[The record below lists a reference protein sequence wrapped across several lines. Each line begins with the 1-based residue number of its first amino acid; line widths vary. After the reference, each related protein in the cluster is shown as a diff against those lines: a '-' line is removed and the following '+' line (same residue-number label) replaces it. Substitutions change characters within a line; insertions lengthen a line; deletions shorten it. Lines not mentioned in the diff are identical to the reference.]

1 VRADSSKYSVN
12 AAGRRSLPHHFLNQ
26 LSLQLGILLS
36 LVCALATNLGF
47 LLKHRGACAAPAV
60 SLRHP
65 IASAAGL
72 FCSKWFTIGL
82 LVAIVAW
89 ILHVAA
95 LALAPLSIVQAVISG
110 GLVFLTVIAER
121 WFGANVGLRQW
132 AGVGL
137 TALGL
142 VLLAVTL
149 PSGGGAHSSYSLAG
163 MIAFESA
170 LLALGTF
177 LVLSPQLDSHE
188 HHGVMLG
195 TAAGILFGV
204 SDVAIKALT
213 GSVGASGMAGLVS
226 PWLVT
231 CILASVIAFF
241 ASARGLQKG
250 EAVPVITLTSAAA
263 NVTAIS
269 GGILVFGDPMPGDP
283 LGIVLQSFAF
293 VLVIVAAA
301 LTPAPL
307 RAARTAA

>member
-1 VRADSSKYSVN
+1 VS
-12 AAGRRSLPHHFLNQ
+12 
-26 LSLQLGILLS
+26 
-36 LVCALATNLGF
+36 
-47 LLKHRGACAAPAV
+47 LKHP
-60 SLRHP
+60 L
-65 IASAAGL
+65 ASAVGL
-72 FCSKWFTIGL
+72 FRSKWFALGM
-82 LVAIVAW
+82 LVALIAW
-89 ILHVAA
+89 SLHVAA
-95 LALAPLSIVQAVISG
+95 LALAPLSLVQAVISG
-110 GLVFLTVIAER
+110 GLVFLTVFAER
-121 WFGANVGLRQW
+121 FFGFTVGTRQW
-132 AGVGL
+132 VGVGL

-142 VLLAVTL
+142 VLLAATL
-149 PSGGGAHSSYSLAG
+149 PHGGGAHSNYSLAA

-177 LVLSPQLDSHE
+177 LVLSPKLGSHE

-213 GSVGASGMAGLVS
+213 GPVGNLGAAGLIS

-231 CILASVIAFF
+231 CVLASVIAFF

-250 EAVPVITLTSAAA
+250 DAVPFITLTSAAA

-269 GGILVFGDPMPGDP
+269 GGILVFGDPMPSDP
-283 LGIVLQSFAF
+283 VGIVLQSFAF

-307 RAARTAA
+307 RAARAEA

>member
-1 VRADSSKYSVN
+1 MI
-12 AAGRRSLPHHFLNQ
+12 
-26 LSLQLGILLS
+26 QLGILLA
-36 LVCALATNLGF
+36 LLCALATNVGF
-47 LLKHRGACAAPAV
+47 LLKHRGACAAPDV

-65 IASAAGL
+65 LRSAVGL
-72 FCSKWFTIGL
+72 FRSKWFAIGM
-82 LVAIVAW
+82 LVALVAW
-89 ILHVAA
+89 ILHVFA
-95 LALAPLSIVQAVISG
+95 LALAPLSLVQAVIAG
-110 GLVFLTVIAER
+110 GLVFLTVLAER
-121 WFGANVGLRQW
+121 WFGCSVGIRQW

-149 PSGGGAHSSYSLAG
+149 PTSGSGHGGYSLAG

-177 LVLSPQLDSHE
+177 LVLSRKLGSHA

-213 GSVGASGMAGLVS
+213 TSVGSDGLFGLAS
-226 PWLVT
+226 PWLLT
-231 CILASVIAFF
+231 CVLASVIAFY

-263 NVTAIS
+263 NVSAIS
-269 GGILVFGDPMPGDP
+269 GGILVFGDPMPGSAI
-283 LGIVLQSFAF
+283 GIVLQSFAF

-307 RAARTAA
+307 RAARATA

>member
-1 VRADSSKYSVN
+1 
-12 AAGRRSLPHHFLNQ
+12 LTI
-26 LSLQLGILLS
+26 QLGIILS
-36 LVCALATNLGF
+36 LLCALATNVGF

-65 IASAAGL
+65 LASAVGL
-72 FCSKWFTIGL
+72 FRSKWFTLGM
-82 LVAIVAW
+82 LVALIAW
-89 ILHVAA
+89 SFHVAA
-95 LALAPLSIVQAVISG
+95 LALAPLSLVQAVISG
-110 GLVFLTVIAER
+110 GLVFLTVLAER
-121 WFGANVGLRQW
+121 FFGFTVGTRQW

-142 VLLAVTL
+142 VLLAATL
-149 PSGGGAHSSYSLAG
+149 PHSGGAHSNYSLAA

-170 LLALGTF
+170 LLVIGTL
-177 LVLSPQLDSHE
+177 LVLSPKFGSHE

-213 GSVGASGMAGLVS
+213 GPVGDIGVAGLVS
-226 PWLVT
+226 PWLLT
-231 CILASVIAFF
+231 CVLASVIAFF
-241 ASARGLQKG
+241 ACARGLQKG

-269 GGILVFGDPMPGDP
+269 GGILVFGDPMASDP
-283 LGIVLQSFAF
+283 VGIVLQSFAF
-293 VLVIVAAA
+293 VLVVVAAA

-307 RAARTAA
+307 RAARAEA

>member
-1 VRADSSKYSVN
+1 
-12 AAGRRSLPHHFLNQ
+12 LT
-26 LSLQLGILLS
+26 LQFGILLA
-36 LVCALATNLGF
+36 LFCAFATNLGF
-47 LLKHRGACAAPAV
+47 LLKHRGACAAPDV

-65 IASAAGL
+65 VRSALGL
-72 FCSKWFTIGL
+72 FRSKWFAVGM
-82 LVAIVAW
+82 LVAGGAW
-89 ILHVAA
+89 CLHVGA
-95 LALAPLSIVQAVISG
+95 LALAPLSVVQAVIAG
-110 GLVFLTVIAER
+110 GLVFLTVLAER
-121 WFGANVGLRQW
+121 FFGCTVGTRQW

-142 VLLAVTL
+142 VLLAASL
-149 PSGGGAHSSYSLAG
+149 PHGTGDHASYSTAG

-170 LLALGTF
+170 LLAIGTF
-177 LVLSPQLDSHE
+177 LVLSPQLGSHE

-213 GSVGASGMAGLVS
+213 TSVGDDGVLGLLS
-226 PWLVT
+226 PWLLT
-231 CILASVIAFF
+231 CIAASVIAFY

-263 NVTAIS
+263 NVSAIS
-269 GGILVFGDPMPGDP
+269 GGIFVFGDPMPSDP
-283 LGIVLQSFAF
+283 AGIVIQSFAF

-307 RAARTAA
+307 RAARATT

>member
-1 VRADSSKYSVN
+1 M
-12 AAGRRSLPHHFLNQ
+12 L
-26 LSLQLGILLS
+26 
-36 LVCALATNLGF
+36 CALATNAGF
-47 LLKHRGACAAPAV
+47 LLKHRGANAAPDV

-65 IASAAGL
+65 LASAIGL
-72 FCSKWFTIGL
+72 FRSKWFTLGM
-82 LVAIVAW
+82 LVALLAW
-89 ILHVAA
+89 TLHVAA
-95 LALAPLSIVQAVISG
+95 LAMAPLSLVQAVISG
-110 GLVFLTVIAER
+110 GLVFLTVLAER
-121 WFGANVGLRQW
+121 FFGFNVGTRQW

-142 VLLAVTL
+142 VLLAATL
-149 PSGGGAHSSYSLAG
+149 PHSSGAHSNYSLAA

-170 LLALGTF
+170 LLVLGTF

-213 GSVGASGMAGLVS
+213 GAVGDMGVAGLLS
-226 PWLVT
+226 PWLMT

-241 ASARGLQKG
+241 ACARGLQKG

-269 GGILVFGDPMPGDP
+269 GGILVFGDPMASDP
-283 LGIVLQSFAF
+283 VGLVLQSFAF
-293 VLVIVAAA
+293 VLVVVAAA

-307 RAARTAA
+307 RATKTAA

>member
-1 VRADSSKYSVN
+1 M
-12 AAGRRSLPHHFLNQ
+12 
-26 LSLQLGILLS
+26 LQLGILLAC
-36 LVCALATNLGF
+36 LCALATNVAF
-47 LLKHRGACAAPAV
+47 LLKHRGACAAPDV
-60 SLRHP
+60 SLKHP
-65 IASAAGL
+65 VRSAVGL
-72 FCSKWFTIGL
+72 FRSKWFAVGMG
-82 LVAIVAW
+82 VALGAW
-89 ILHVAA
+89 LLHVGA
-95 LALAPLSIVQAVISG
+95 LALAPLSVVQAVIAG
-110 GLVFLTVIAER
+110 GLVFLTVLAER
-121 WFGANVGLRQW
+121 WFGYSVGLRQW

-142 VLLAVTL
+142 VLLAATL
-149 PSGGGAHSSYSLAG
+149 PTSGAGHASYSMAG

-177 LVLSPQLDSHE
+177 LVLSKKLDSHE

-213 GSVGASGMAGLVS
+213 TSVGDEGMMGLLS
-226 PWLVT
+226 PWLLT
-231 CILASVIAFF
+231 CVVASVIAFY

-263 NVTAIS
+263 NVSAIS
-269 GGILVFGDPMPGDP
+269 GGILVFGDPMPGNTV
-283 LGIVLQSFAF
+283 GIVLQSFAF

-307 RAARTAA
+307 RAARSTA

>member
-1 VRADSSKYSVN
+1 M
-12 AAGRRSLPHHFLNQ
+12 
-26 LSLQLGILLS
+26 SLQLGILLS
-36 LVCALATNLGF
+36 LVCALATNVGF

-65 IASAAGL
+65 IASAVGL
-72 FCSKWFTIGL
+72 FRSKWFTIGI

-89 ILHVAA
+89 IFHVAA

-121 WFGANVGLRQW
+121 YFGCTVGIRQW

-149 PSGGGAHSSYSLAG
+149 PSSAGAHSSYSLAG

-170 LLALGTF
+170 LLVVGTL
-177 LVLSPQLDSHE
+177 LVLSPRLGSHE

-213 GSVGASGMAGLVS
+213 GPVGSQGLAGLVS

-269 GGILVFGDPMPGDP
+269 GGILVFGDPMPGDT
-283 LGIVLQSFAF
+283 LGIVIQSFAF

-307 RAARTAA
+307 RAARATA

>member
-1 VRADSSKYSVN
+1 
-12 AAGRRSLPHHFLNQ
+12 LT
-26 LSLQLGILLS
+26 LQLGILLS
-36 LVCALATNLGF
+36 LFCALATNVGF
-47 LLKHRGACAAPAV
+47 LLKHRGACAAPDV
-60 SLRHP
+60 SLKHP
-65 IASAAGL
+65 IASAVGL
-72 FCSKWFTIGL
+72 FRSKWFTIGM
-82 LVAIVAW
+82 LVALVAW
-89 ILHVAA
+89 TFHVAA
-95 LALAPLSIVQAVISG
+95 LALAPLSLVQAIIAG
-110 GLVFLTVIAER
+110 GLVFLTVLAER
-121 WFGANVGLRQW
+121 WFGFTVGARQW

-142 VLLAVTL
+142 VLLAATL
-149 PSGGGAHSSYSLAG
+149 PHSGGAHASYSLAG

-177 LVLSPQLDSHE
+177 LVLSKKLGSHE

-213 GSVGASGMAGLVS
+213 GSVGSDGAAGMLS
-226 PWLVT
+226 PWLLT
-231 CILASVIAFF
+231 CIAASVIAFY

-269 GGILVFGDPMPGDP
+269 GGILVFGDPMPNDP

-307 RAARTAA
+307 RAARTTA

>member
-1 VRADSSKYSVN
+1 
-12 AAGRRSLPHHFLNQ
+12 LT
-26 LSLQLGILLS
+26 LQLGILLS
-36 LVCALATNLGF
+36 LFCALATNVAF
-47 LLKHRGACAAPAV
+47 LLKHRGACAAPDV

-65 IASAAGL
+65 IASAVGL
-72 FCSKWFTIGL
+72 FRSKWFTIGM
-82 LVAIVAW
+82 LVALVAW
-89 ILHVAA
+89 TFHVAA
-95 LALAPLSIVQAVISG
+95 LALAPLSLVQAIIAG
-110 GLVFLTVIAER
+110 GLVFLTVLAER
-121 WFGANVGLRQW
+121 WFGFTVGSRQW

-142 VLLAVTL
+142 VLLAITL
-149 PSGGGAHSSYSLAG
+149 PQHGGAHAGYSLAG
-163 MIAFESA
+163 MIVFESA
-170 LLALGTF
+170 LLMLGTF
-177 LVLSPQLDSHE
+177 LVLSKKLGSHE

-213 GSVGASGMAGLVS
+213 GAVGNGVTGLLS

-231 CILASVIAFF
+231 CIIASVIAFY

-269 GGILVFGDPMPGDP
+269 GGILVFGDPMPNDP
-283 LGIVLQSFAF
+283 VGIVIQSFAF

-307 RAARTAA
+307 RAARATS

>member
-1 VRADSSKYSVN
+1 MT
-12 AAGRRSLPHHFLNQ
+12 
-26 LSLQLGILLS
+26 LQLGILLS
-36 LVCALATNLGF
+36 LFCALATNVAF
-47 LLKHRGACAAPAV
+47 LLKHRGACAAPDV

-65 IASAAGL
+65 IASAVGL
-72 FCSKWFTIGL
+72 FRSKWFTIGM
-82 LVAIVAW
+82 LVALVAW
-89 ILHVAA
+89 TFHVAA
-95 LALAPLSIVQAVISG
+95 LALAPLSVVQAIIAG
-110 GLVFLTVIAER
+110 GLVFLAVLAER
-121 WFGANVGLRQW
+121 WFGFTVGTRQW

-142 VLLAVTL
+142 VLLAITL
-149 PSGGGAHSSYSLAG
+149 PQHGGAHAGYSLAG

-170 LLALGTF
+170 LLVIGTF
-177 LVLSPQLDSHE
+177 LVLSKKLGSHE

-213 GSVGASGMAGLVS
+213 GAVGNGITGLLS

-231 CILASVIAFF
+231 CILASVIAFY

-269 GGILVFGDPMPGDP
+269 GGILVFGDPMPSDP
-283 LGIVLQSFAF
+283 VGIVVQSFAF

-307 RAARTAA
+307 RAARATS

>member
-1 VRADSSKYSVN
+1 
-12 AAGRRSLPHHFLNQ
+12 

-36 LVCALATNLGF
+36 LVCAFATNVGF
-47 LLKHRGACAAPAV
+47 LLKHRGACAAPDV

-65 IASAAGL
+65 IASAMGL
-72 FCSKWFTIGL
+72 FRSKWFAIGL
-82 LVAIVAW
+82 FVAIVAW
-89 ILHVAA
+89 VFHVAA
-95 LALAPLSIVQAVISG
+95 LALAPLSLVQALISG

-121 WFGANVGLRQW
+121 YFGCNVGIRQW

-149 PSGGGAHSSYSLAG
+149 PGGGGAHSSYSLAA

-177 LVLSPQLDSHE
+177 LVLSPKLGSHE

-213 GSVGASGMAGLVS
+213 GSVGADGLTGLLS
-226 PWLVT
+226 PWLIT
-231 CILASVIAFF
+231 CIAASVIAFF
-241 ASARGLQKG
+241 ASARGLQRG

-269 GGILVFGDPMPGDP
+269 GGILVFGDPMPNDL
-283 LGIVLQSFAF
+283 LGIVVQSFAF
-293 VLVIVAAA
+293 VLVIAAAA
-301 LTPAPL
+301 LTPAPV
-307 RAARTAA
+307 RAARASA

>member
-1 VRADSSKYSVN
+1 
-12 AAGRRSLPHHFLNQ
+12 LT
-26 LSLQLGILLS
+26 LQLGILLS
-36 LVCALATNLGF
+36 LFCALATNVAF
-47 LLKHRGACAAPAV
+47 LLKHRGACAAPDV

-65 IASAAGL
+65 IASAVGL
-72 FCSKWFTIGL
+72 FRSKWFTIGM
-82 LVAIVAW
+82 LVALVAW
-89 ILHVAA
+89 TFHVAA
-95 LALAPLSIVQAVISG
+95 LALAPLSVVQAIIAG
-110 GLVFLTVIAER
+110 GLVFLTVLAER
-121 WFGANVGLRQW
+121 WFGFTVGTRQW

-149 PSGGGAHSSYSLAG
+149 PQHGGAHAGYSLAG

-170 LLALGTF
+170 LLVLGTF
-177 LVLSPQLDSHE
+177 LVLSKKLGSHE

-213 GSVGASGMAGLVS
+213 GAVGDGLTGLLS
-226 PWLVT
+226 PWLIT
-231 CILASVIAFF
+231 CIVASVIAFY

-269 GGILVFGDPMPGDP
+269 GGILVFGDPMPSDP
-283 LGIVLQSFAF
+283 VGIVLQSFAF

-307 RAARTAA
+307 RAARATS

>member
-1 VRADSSKYSVN
+1 VGADRSKYAVGD
-12 AAGRRSLPHHFLNQ
+12 GRGSPDLSFIQ
-26 LSLQLGILLS
+26 LTLQLGILLS
-36 LVCALATNLGF
+36 LFCALATNVAF
-47 LLKHRGACAAPAV
+47 LLKHRGACAAPDV
-60 SLRHP
+60 SLKHP
-65 IASAAGL
+65 IASAVGL
-72 FCSKWFTIGL
+72 FRSKWFTIGM
-82 LVAIVAW
+82 LVALVAW
-89 ILHVAA
+89 TFHVLA
-95 LALAPLSIVQAVISG
+95 LALAPLSVVQAIIAG
-110 GLVFLTVIAER
+110 GLVFLTVLAER
-121 WFGANVGLRQW
+121 WFGFTVGTRQW

-149 PSGGGAHSSYSLAG
+149 PQHGGAHSSYSLAG

-170 LLALGTF
+170 LLVIGTF
-177 LVLSPQLDSHE
+177 LVLSKKLGSHE

-213 GSVGASGMAGLVS
+213 GAVGDGITGLLS

-231 CILASVIAFF
+231 CILASVIAFY

-269 GGILVFGDPMPGDP
+269 GGILVFGDPMPSDP
-283 LGIVLQSFAF
+283 VGIVLQSFAF

-307 RAARTAA
+307 RAARATS

>member
-1 VRADSSKYSVN
+1 
-12 AAGRRSLPHHFLNQ
+12 LT
-26 LSLQLGILLS
+26 LQLGILLS
-36 LVCALATNLGF
+36 LFCALATNVAF
-47 LLKHRGACAAPAV
+47 LLKHRGACAAPDV

-65 IASAAGL
+65 IASAVGL
-72 FCSKWFTIGL
+72 FRSKWFTIGM
-82 LVAIVAW
+82 LVALVAW
-89 ILHVAA
+89 TFHVAA
-95 LALAPLSIVQAVISG
+95 LALAPLSLVQAIIAG
-110 GLVFLTVIAER
+110 GLVFLTVLAER
-121 WFGANVGLRQW
+121 WFGFTVGSRQW

-142 VLLAVTL
+142 VLLAITL
-149 PSGGGAHSSYSLAG
+149 PQHGGAHAGYSLAG
-163 MIAFESA
+163 MIVFESA
-170 LLALGTF
+170 LLMLGTF
-177 LVLSPQLDSHE
+177 LVLSKKLGSHE

-213 GSVGASGMAGLVS
+213 GAVGNGVTGLLS

-231 CILASVIAFF
+231 CIIASVIAFY

-269 GGILVFGDPMPGDP
+269 GGILVFGDPMPNDTV
-283 LGIVLQSFAF
+283 GIVIQSFAF

-307 RAARTAA
+307 RAARATS

>member
-1 VRADSSKYSVN
+1 MT
-12 AAGRRSLPHHFLNQ
+12 
-26 LSLQLGILLS
+26 LQLGILLS
-36 LVCALATNLGF
+36 LFCALATNVAF
-47 LLKHRGACAAPAV
+47 LLKHRGACAAPDV
-60 SLRHP
+60 SLKHP
-65 IASAAGL
+65 ITSAVGL
-72 FCSKWFTIGL
+72 FRSKWFTIGM
-82 LVAIVAW
+82 LVALVAW
-89 ILHVAA
+89 TFHVAA
-95 LALAPLSIVQAVISG
+95 LALAPLSVVQAIIAG
-110 GLVFLTVIAER
+110 GLVFLTVLAER
-121 WFGANVGLRQW
+121 WFGFTVGTRQW

-142 VLLAVTL
+142 VLLAITL
-149 PSGGGAHSSYSLAG
+149 PQHGGAHAGYSLAG

-170 LLALGTF
+170 LLVLGTF
-177 LVLSPQLDSHE
+177 LVLSKKLGSHE

-213 GSVGASGMAGLVS
+213 GAVGDGVTGLLS

-231 CILASVIAFF
+231 CILASVIAFY

-269 GGILVFGDPMPGDP
+269 GGILVFGDPMPSDP
-283 LGIVLQSFAF
+283 VGIVVQSFAF
-293 VLVIVAAA
+293 VLVIAAAA

-307 RAARTAA
+307 RAARATS

>member
-1 VRADSSKYSVN
+1 
-12 AAGRRSLPHHFLNQ
+12 LT
-26 LSLQLGILLS
+26 LQLGILLS
-36 LVCALATNLGF
+36 LFCALATNVAF
-47 LLKHRGACAAPAV
+47 LLKHRGACAAPDV

-65 IASAAGL
+65 IASAVGL
-72 FCSKWFTIGL
+72 FRSKWFTIGM
-82 LVAIVAW
+82 LVALVAW
-89 ILHVAA
+89 TFHVAA
-95 LALAPLSIVQAVISG
+95 LALAPLSLVQAIIAG
-110 GLVFLTVIAER
+110 GLVFLTVLAER
-121 WFGANVGLRQW
+121 WFGFTVGTRQW

-142 VLLAVTL
+142 VLLAITL
-149 PSGGGAHSSYSLAG
+149 PHHGGAHAGYSLAG
-163 MIAFESA
+163 MIVFESA
-170 LLALGTF
+170 LLMLGTF
-177 LVLSPQLDSHE
+177 LVLSKKLGSHE

-213 GSVGASGMAGLVS
+213 GAVGDGVSGLLS

-231 CILASVIAFF
+231 CIIASVIAFY

-269 GGILVFGDPMPGDP
+269 GGILVFGDPMPSDP
-283 LGIVLQSFAF
+283 VGIVIQSFAF

-307 RAARTAA
+307 RAARATS

>member
-1 VRADSSKYSVN
+1 V
-12 AAGRRSLPHHFLNQ
+12 
-26 LSLQLGILLS
+26 LQLGILLA
-36 LVCALATNLGF
+36 LFCAFATNVGF
-47 LLKHRGACAAPAV
+47 LLKHRGACAAPDV
-60 SLRHP
+60 SLKHP
-65 IASAAGL
+65 VASAVGL
-72 FCSKWFTIGL
+72 FRSKWFAVGM
-82 LVAIVAW
+82 LVALVAW
-89 ILHVAA
+89 VFHVAA
-95 LALAPLSIVQAVISG
+95 LAMAPLSIVQAVIAG
-110 GLVFLTVIAER
+110 GLVFLTVLAER
-121 WFGANVGLRQW
+121 YFGYSVGTRQW

-142 VLLAVTL
+142 VLLAITL
-149 PSGGGAHSSYSLAG
+149 PTHAGHSSYSTVG

-177 LVLSPQLDSHE
+177 LVLSKKLDSHE

-213 GSVGASGMAGLVS
+213 TSMSDGAIGILS

-231 CILASVIAFF
+231 CIAASVIAFY

-269 GGILVFGDPMPGDP
+269 GGILVFGDPMPGDT
-283 LGIVLQSFAF
+283 LGIVIQSFAF

-307 RAARTAA
+307 RAARATA